1 MIIVFGMDRATR
13 SELVRTVQEQKEQ
26 LDQYKSR
33 LRDVVQAYK
42 GIIKEKE
49 ALEASVKVLSTAHS
63 HKEERSASHKEATK
77 SAQDKMNPQHK
88 IQSQINSDGNT
99 DEGPDQESLQ
109 DQIETLS
116 SSLFTLTQ
124 EKTKLESSYIADK
137 KRLMQE
143 NEDLNRNLEE
153 EKERHGQKLKQ
164 AEEQIQEKL
173 LADERTSKDMVE
185 NQLEE
190 TQNSLKEKEQVVSSI
205 SEEYE
210 KKLQSISNELKAVKQ
225 KLKEAENKASQPS
238 PMIKNLQTEIAEMK
252 AQDRLLV
259 LQEQKRANDL
269 EDKLKQISSQ
279 SETRISSLE
288 TKLSELSE
296 VVGNYERQR
305 YQDEQTIQKLKERV
319 TQLDL
324 ENTALAQASR
334 TSDLDDDQNL
344 LDLDS
349 QGLADRIV
357 KLKRLLKLAN
367 QKTGSPILFEDSEG
381 DIDRECK
388 LCSKYKDEF
397 ENVKEEFERYKLRA
411 QSVLK
416 SKSSKDNGNSK
427 EVDALKGQ
435 INELREKLKNLH
447 IQFDEENDK
456 HNQKLES
463 LHMSLV
469 GQQENHKEELA
480 HVESEHRH
488 QISELEIELKKQR
501 ERTVA
506 LLAEK
511 DREIDILKSTS
522 QQGYENTYYSQ
533 LRNLPDSGA
542 SAEIP
547 RIRSNSSEEE
557 ALSRLLNIPPIGQGE
572 QSLLFYAQ
580 EQARKDVEI
589 NSLRKQK
596 RQLESALRDLQI
608 SSSTKEESLHEN
620 IELLEE
626 ELRKRER
633 DKSRE
638 GANLE
643 YLKNV
648 TYKFL
653 TSSDPKAKQ
662 QMLNAITT
670 ILQFSPREK
679 AVVHTHTKGW
689 WGY

>member
-1 MIIVFGMDRATR
+1 M
-13 SELVRTVQEQKEQ
+13 
-26 LDQYKSR
+26 
-33 LRDVVQAYK
+33 
-42 GIIKEKE
+42 
-49 ALEASVKVLSTAHS
+49 
-63 HKEERSASHKEATK
+63 
-77 SAQDKMNPQHK
+77 
-88 IQSQINSDGNT
+88 
-99 DEGPDQESLQ
+99 
-109 DQIETLS
+109 
-116 SSLFTLTQ
+116 
-124 EKTKLESSYIADK
+124 
-137 KRLMQE
+137 
-143 NEDLNRNLEE
+143 
-153 EKERHGQKLKQ
+153 
-164 AEEQIQEKL
+164 
-173 LADERTSKDMVE
+173 
-185 NQLEE
+185 
-190 TQNSLKEKEQVVSSI
+190 
-205 SEEYE
+205 
-210 KKLQSISNELKAVKQ
+210 
-225 KLKEAENKASQPS
+225 
-238 PMIKNLQTEIAEMK
+238 
-252 AQDRLLV
+252 
-259 LQEQKRANDL
+259 
-269 EDKLKQISSQ
+269 
-279 SETRISSLE
+279 
-288 TKLSELSE
+288 
-296 VVGNYERQR
+296 
-305 YQDEQTIQKLKERV
+305 
-319 TQLDL
+319 
-324 ENTALAQASR
+324 
-334 TSDLDDDQNL
+334 
-344 LDLDS
+344 
-349 QGLADRIV
+349 
-357 KLKRLLKLAN
+357 
-367 QKTGSPILFEDSEG
+367 
-381 DIDRECK
+381 
-388 LCSKYKDEF
+388 
-397 ENVKEEFERYKLRA
+397 
-411 QSVLK
+411 
-416 SKSSKDNGNSK
+416 
-427 EVDALKGQ
+427 
-435 INELREKLKNLH
+435 REKLKNLH
-447 IQFDEENDK
+447 IQFDEETDK

-463 LHMSLV
+463 LHLSLV

-488 QISELEIELKKQR
+488 QIGELEIEIKKQR

-511 DREIDILKSTS
+511 DRELDILKSTS

-547 RIRSNSSEEE
+547 RTLIQSNSSEEE